1 MLCVCAFVWSRLCV
15 STNVYMAASLCACK
29 YVYVCTWMLS
39 CPLQFHNCKAV
50 VLGKVMYMF
59 VCAFACMHEALF
71 SSHGLYNFK
80 CIKFPFLC
88 PLFLNLYSA
97 IPVTA
102 LLITQVALDNLLTKK
117 CLYIFII
124 FLWFCL
130 WQYVAYNTLSY
141 EKVSV
146 FMCMHVCI
154 VDEHVCLYMC
164 VFVCNGF
171 VLVLTDEKYVWKRE
185 MAVIRNFKFKWMHT
199 PPFSISCSL
208 YSAGTGTGVISSL
221 SLIRSKDTL
230 DSMITIKYG
239 IIYKLPEMLL
249 CIIKH

>member
-15 STNVYMAASLCACK
+15 STSVYMAASLCA
-29 YVYVCTWMLS
+29 YVCTWMLS
-39 CPLQFHNCKAV
+39 CPLQFHNCKTV

-59 VCAFACMHEALF
+59 VCAFACMRGALF

-88 PLFLNLYSA
+88 PLFFNLYSA

-130 WQYVAYNTLSY
+130 WQYVEYNTLSY
-141 EKVSV
+141 AKGISIHVYA
-146 FMCMHVCI
+146 CMYCRWA
-154 VDEHVCLYMC
+154 C
-164 VFVCNGF
+164 VFV
-171 VLVLTDEKYVWKRE
+171 YV
-185 MAVIRNFKFKWMHT
+185 
-199 PPFSISCSL
+199 
-208 YSAGTGTGVISSL
+208 
-221 SLIRSKDTL
+221 
-230 DSMITIKYG
+230 
-239 IIYKLPEMLL
+239 
-249 CIIKH
+249 CICV